1 MQLIVGN
8 GRAVVVT
15 IHVVSI
21 IRMIIEL
28 CCFSVPVRSVF
39 EGVGGDGCEVIAMSA
54 DAKYIAVLSSG
65 TPQVSSIIILN
76 YNIIYRY

>member
-8 GRAVVVT
+8 VRAAVVV
-15 IHVVSI
+15 IVSI

-39 EGVGGDGCEVIAMSA
+39 EGVGGDGCEVIAMST
-54 DAKYIAVLSSG
+54 DAKYIAILSSG

>member
-8 GRAVVVT
+8 VRAAVVT
-15 IHVVSI
+15 IVSI